1 MRSLTG
7 ARAKPTWRVASM
19 LARRR
24 YPSCGDKFSLSVSL
38 LKSAYVHSLDRAA
51 RETRRRICRD
61 DALEVDPP
69 PAHDAVDFVVRA
81 RLCDLGEL
89 RQLIRRLARRR
100 TARPVVDEP
109 IWPEAV
115 KRCVNRRPRL
125 NRRTDGSYG
134 SRASTRPSRT
144 NGQIDARSEQ
154 R

>member
-1 MRSLTG
+1 MCSLTG

-81 RLCDLGEL
+81 GLSGGDNCER
-89 RQLIRRLARRR
+89 
-100 TARPVVDEP
+100 
-109 IWPEAV
+109 
-115 KRCVNRRPRL
+115 
-125 NRRTDGSYG
+125 
-134 SRASTRPSRT
+134 RPSRRAT
-144 NGQIDARSEQ
+144 RAATEVRSDCEKV